1 MRSSPLT
8 PIDIEALENLPA
20 FFYSLPVIL
29 DTVHVC
35 YSTVPWHPIVRSLQA
50 MAAHLDQTITVHG
63 HYGDR
68 LQCTKELETHNIPP
82 SMVAGD
88 VYELNPRDN
97 VMEYSPSPVALQFM
111 ETVQRWRIH
120 EREMFDIGSKVVGFP
135 SKHDVLFDPK
145 QNHGSIHSLHP
156 GNVELMRLVST
167 RSMEYAPALEDG
179 RERLCQEI
187 IDATHATSGRF
198 LRRSASG
205 WIQDTNDKERVVQL
219 LKETVSVDSVKETVS
234 VDSVISTTRPRA
246 TPLHLQQPPSDI
258 DIVHGVEFDTQYL
271 GNVRLL
277 ELMEGAREG
286 VRAAFPDLEKIAR
299 IAESIILKRRR
310 IGARCLKEHGNA
322 WVTDTLIMAKV
333 TRLLMI
339 QCRENTATRTPSKE
353 APEMEL
359 NDRGSK
365 PESSS
370 ARKKTTSSTSSS
382 SSFPRKKIRSLVA
395 RVSPTTTHDS
405 DDSQLH
411 HKLSPSRDETGILH
425 SKTSSRGG
433 MAKHGLLPGGK
444 N

>member
-1 MRSSPLT
+1 
-8 PIDIEALENLPA
+8 
-20 FFYSLPVIL
+20 
-29 DTVHVC
+29 
-35 YSTVPWHPIVRSLQA
+35 
-50 MAAHLDQTITVHG
+50 
-63 HYGDR
+63 
-68 LQCTKELETHNIPP
+68 
-82 SMVAGD
+82 
-88 VYELNPRDN
+88 
-97 VMEYSPSPVALQFM
+97 MEYSPSPIALQFM

-167 RSMEYAPALEDG
+167 RSTEYAPASEDG
-179 RERLCQEI
+179 REKLCQDI

-205 WIQDTNDKERVVQL
+205 WIQDTNAKERVVQL
-219 LKETVSVDSVKETVS
+219 LKETASVDSEM
-234 VDSVISTTRPRA
+234 STTRPP
-246 TPLHLQQPPSDI
+246 TSPSHLQQPPSDI
-258 DIVHGVEFDTQYL
+258 DIVHGVEFDSKYL

-277 ELMEGAREG
+277 ELVEMSREG
-286 VRAAFPDLEKIAR
+286 VGAAFPDLEKIAR
-299 IAESIILKRRR
+299 IAESIILKLRST
-310 IGARCLKEHGNA
+310 GARCLKEHGNA

-339 QCRENTATRTPSKE
+339 QCRANPATRTLSEEPYS
-353 APEMEL
+353 PEMEL
-359 NDRGSK
+359 NNQGSE

-370 ARKKTTSSTSSS
+370 VSNTSSS
-382 SSFPRKKIRSLVA
+382 SSFPRKKVRSLVA

-411 HKLSPSRDETGILH
+411 HKISTSRDQNGMMLH
-425 SKTSSRGG
+425 SK
-433 MAKHGLLPGGK
+433 